1 MIDRFRERAS
11 WIEQNIMPH
20 ELQIRAWLSRNRVR
34 DLDVD
39 DIIQEMYA
47 RIASQSTFDEI
58 RVPIRYAM
66 QVAYSIMASH
76 LRRMKIV
83 TITAGGDLEDL
94 GVASPEASPEEE
106 LAQRDDLREVA
117 DALAALPE
125 RTRKILLLRRVEG
138 LPLRETAAR
147 LAISEKTIEKH
158 MARATLFLM
167 HRFGRG
173 TKSAHQ
179 TSFILTEPA
188 GENDETSD

>member
-11 WIEQNIMPH
+11 WIEQNVMPH
-20 ELQIRAWLSRNRVR
+20 ERQIRTWINRHRVR
-34 DLDVD
+34 DLDAD

-47 RIASQSTFDEI
+47 RIASQESFDEI

-76 LRRMKIV
+76 LRRSKIV
-83 TITAGGDLEDL
+83 TITATDDLDDL
-94 GVASPEASPEEE
+94 GVASPEASPEYE

-138 LPLRETAAR
+138 LSLRESAAR
-147 LAISEKTIEKH
+147 LAVSEKTVEKH
-158 MARATLFLM
+158 LARATLFLM

-173 TKSAHQ
+173 AKSVSQ
-179 TSFILTEPA
+179 TSFILTEPL

>member
-20 ELQIRAWLSRNRVR
+20 EMQIRAWLGRNRVR
-34 DLDVD
+34 NLDID

-47 RIASQSTFDEI
+47 RIASQSTYDEI

-76 LRRMKIV
+76 LRRMKTV
-83 TITAGGDLEDL
+83 TITARAELEDL
-94 GVASPEASPEEE
+94 GLPSPEPSPEDE
-106 LAQRDDLREVA
+106 LVQRDELQEVA
-117 DALAALPE
+117 EAIATLPE
-125 RTRKILLLRRVEG
+125 RTRDVLLLRRVEH
-138 LPLRETAAR
+138 LSLRETARR

-173 TKSAHQ
+173 AKSAHQ
-179 TSFILTEPA
+179 TSSILTDA
-188 GENDETSD
+188 TGENDETSS